1 MFWNKISPVYDLF
14 ENVYN
19 RKVYKGTGIKVAE
32 FIDETDS
39 VLECACGTGAITEE
53 IAKKAQKVLATDFAE
68 GMLKRASKK
77 CRKYSNVSFR
87 QEDITDIKSADN
99 SFDKVVAG
107 NVIHLLPEP
116 EKALNEL
123 LRVVKPGGKVIIPT
137 YINMLK
143 KSSGIAVSVIKK
155 MGADFKRQFDI
166 DSYKKFFEEEGFKD
180 IEYYVVDGRMPCAVA
195 VITNK
200 TVGL

>member
-32 FIDETDS
+32 FISMSDS

-77 CRKYSNVSFR
+77 CRKYSN
-87 QEDITDIKSADN
+87 TDIKSADN
-99 SFDKVVAG
+99 CFDKVVAG

-155 MGADFKRQFDI
+155 MGADFKRQFDL
-166 DSYKKFFEEEGFKD
+166 DSYKEFFEEKGFKD
-180 IEYYVVDGRMPCAVA
+180 VEYYVVDGRMPCAIA
-195 VITNK
+195 VITK
-200 TVGL
+200 K

>member
-32 FIDETDS
+32 FIDKNDS

-53 IAKKAQKVLATDFAE
+53 IAKKCRQVLATDFAE

-77 CRKYSNVSFR
+77 CRKYANASFR
-87 QEDITDIKSADN
+87 QEDITDIKCEDE

-123 LRVVKPGGKVIIPT
+123 LRVVRPGGKVIIPT
-137 YINMLK
+137 YINMVRD
-143 KSSGIAVSVIKK
+143 SSGFAVKFIEKL
-155 MGADFKRQFDI
+155 GAEFKRQFDI
-166 DSYKKFFEEEGFKD
+166 DSYKKFFEDKGFKD
-180 IEYYVVDGRMPCAVA
+180 VGFYVVDGRMPCAIA
-195 VITNK
+195 VITK
-200 TVGL
+200 K

>member
-1 MFWNKISPVYDLF
+1 MFWNKISPVYDVF

-19 RKVYKGTGIKVAE
+19 RKVYKGTGIKVSE

-53 IAKKAQKVLATDFAE
+53 IAKKAQMVLATDFAE

-166 DSYKKFFEEEGFKD
+166 DSYKKFFEEKGFKD
-180 IEYYVVDGRMPCAVA
+180 VEYYVVDGRMPCAVA
-195 VITNK
+195 VITK
-200 TVGL
+200 K

>member
-1 MFWNKISPVYDLF
+1 MFWNKISPVYDIF

-32 FIDETDS
+32 FIDESDN

-77 CRKYSNVSFR
+77 CRKYGNVSFR

-99 SFDKVVAG
+99 SFNKVVAG

-123 LRVVKPGGKVIIPT
+123 LRVVRPGGKVIIPT
-137 YINMLK
+137 YINMARD
-143 KSSGIAVSVIKK
+143 SSGFAVKFIEKL
-155 MGADFKRQFDI
+155 GADFKRQFDL
-166 DSYKKFFEEEGFKD
+166 DSYKEFFEKKGFKD
-180 IEYYVVDGRMPCAVA
+180 VEYYVVDGRMPCAIA
-195 VITNK
+195 VITK
-200 TVGL
+200 K

>member
-32 FIDETDS
+32 FIDKNDS

-53 IAKKAQKVLATDFAE
+53 IAKKCRQVLATDFAE

-77 CRKYSNVSFR
+77 CRKYANASFR
-87 QEDITDIKSADN
+87 QEDITDIKCEDE

-123 LRVVKPGGKVIIPT
+123 LRVVRPGGKVIIPT
-137 YINMLK
+137 YINMARD
-143 KSSGIAVSVIKK
+143 SSGFAVKFIEKL
-155 MGADFKRQFDI
+155 GADFKRQFDI
-166 DSYKKFFEEEGFKD
+166 DSYKKFFEDKGFKYV
-180 IEYYVVDGRMPCAVA
+180 EFYVVDGRMPCDIAI
-195 VITNK
+195 ITK
-200 TVGL
+200 K

>member
-32 FIDETDS
+32 FIDKNDS

-53 IAKKAQKVLATDFAE
+53 IAKKCRQVLATDFAE

-77 CRKYSNVSFR
+77 CRKYGNVSFR
-87 QEDITDIKSADN
+87 QEDITDIKSADS
-99 SFDKVVAG
+99 SFDKAVAG

-123 LRVVKPGGKVIIPT
+123 LRVVRPGGKVIIPT
-137 YINMLK
+137 YINMARD
-143 KSSGIAVSVIKK
+143 SSGFAVRFIEKL
-155 MGADFKRQFDI
+155 GAEFKRQFDI
-166 DSYKKFFEEEGFKD
+166 DSYKKFFEDKGFKD
-180 IEYYVVDGRMPCAVA
+180 VGFYVVDGRMPCAIA
-195 VITNK
+195 VITK
-200 TVGL
+200 K